1 MMPAF
6 QMDRRNEMLRRFYVH
21 LSSCKFVSK
30 EVSQELNFWA
40 WLNLYILDCQSLI
53 AGSMG

>member
-1 MMPAF
+1 MKCPGGFM
-6 QMDRRNEMLRRFYVH
+6 YV
-21 LSSCKFVSK
+21 SSRKFVSK
-30 EVSQELNFWA
+30 EVSQELSFWA